1 MSEQELDVRSR
12 MRRLRPRG
20 PLPARTS
27 EVLRQLAS
35 AEGERVTF
43 REILLGL
50 RHRAFGFTLLIFA
63 LPCCLPMPPGIP
75 TVCGFALVLIALNLI
90 IGRRRLWLPRRI
102 AEKSIAR
109 ADLRR
114 VVDRAL
120 PHLQRLERICRPR
133 IAIVTEPIGKRFI
146 GLVVLVL
153 GVLLI
158 LPIPFLGNMPP
169 GAAAAIIAIGVSE
182 RDGLVVIV
190 GLFIAVIAITVASAA
205 TWAAILGLLQ
215 LFAN

>member
-1 MSEQELDVRSR
+1 MSEHELDVRSR
-12 MRRLRPRG
+12 MQRLRPQG

-27 EVLRQLAS
+27 EVLRELAY

-50 RHRAFGFTLLIFA
+50 RHRAFGFTLFIFA

-75 TVCGFALVLIALNLI
+75 TVCGVALVLIALNLI
-90 IGRRRLWLPRRI
+90 IGRRRLWLPRAI

-114 VVDRAL
+114 IVDRAAR
-120 PHLQRLERICRPR
+120 HLERLERFCRPR
-133 IAIVTEPIGKRFI
+133 IAIVTEPMGKRFI
-146 GLVVLVL
+146 GLVVFLL

-169 GAAAAIIAIGVSE
+169 ALAAAIIAIGVSE
-182 RDGLVVIV
+182 RDGVVVIV
-190 GLFIAVIAITVASAA
+190 GLLVSVIAITVASAA

-215 LFAN
+215 LFAS